1 MSELIKERVKES
13 VDKTMKI
20 FLNNGFRYEGKI
32 INSDEEY
39 VQILDFKINKY
50 KFIKFNDIKDCEVGE

>member
-13 VDKTMKI
+13 VGKTMKI
-20 FLNNGFRYEGKI
+20 YLNNGFRYEGKI

-39 VQILDFKINKY
+39 LQILDFKINGY
-50 KFIKFNDIKDCEVGE
+50 KFIKFNDIKDCEVLE